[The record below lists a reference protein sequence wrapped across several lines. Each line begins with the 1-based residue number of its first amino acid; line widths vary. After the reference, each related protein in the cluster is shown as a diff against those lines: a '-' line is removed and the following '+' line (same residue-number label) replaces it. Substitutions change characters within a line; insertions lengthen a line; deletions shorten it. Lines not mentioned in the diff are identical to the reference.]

1 MRGAFFLAQNFERTF
16 PASGVGHDKT
26 MAVDGVFNRVTLNE
40 QAPTAP
46 GMFFT
51 CRIEGVIALNLDDVR
66 ICGAVAGG
74 GAWDVS
80 VGTYQEISGYLAS
93 FPIQFLGG
101 GAEQERK

>member
-16 PASGVGHDKT
+16 LASGVGHEKT

-46 GMFFT
+46 GMFFI
-51 CRIEGVIALNLDDVR
+51 CRVEGIIALNLDDVR
-66 ICGAVAGG
+66 IHGAVAGG

-80 VGTYQEISGYLAS
+80 VGTYQEISGYFAG

-101 GAEQERK
+101 GAEQERE

>member
-1 MRGAFFLAQNFERTF
+1 VRGAFFLAQNFERTF
-16 PASGVGHDKT
+16 LASGVGHEKT

-46 GMFFT
+46 GMFFI
-51 CRIEGVIALNLDDVR
+51 CRVEGIIALNLDDVR
-66 ICGAVAGG
+66 IHGAVAGG